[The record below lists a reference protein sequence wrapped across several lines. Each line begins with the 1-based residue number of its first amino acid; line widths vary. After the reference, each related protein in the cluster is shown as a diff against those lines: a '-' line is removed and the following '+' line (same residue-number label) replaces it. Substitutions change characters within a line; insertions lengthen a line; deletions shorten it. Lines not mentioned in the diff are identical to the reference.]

1 MKKLLLTS
9 TLFVV
14 GMTLSFAVEQVINF
28 GRLPEEIQTYTRKYF
43 PAGDD
48 AYRNAFITY
57 DNELP
62 EAAYTIVFTSG
73 DGLEFRESME
83 LKLYSAKTTTVPWE
97 VMPAAV
103 AEAVGRDYPTSAV
116 KKYEVVY
123 TTLTTK
129 QFELELTDG
138 TQVVYNEA
146 GEKVA
151 Q

>member
-14 GMTLSFAVEQVINF
+14 GMTLSFAVEQVISF
-28 GRLPEEIQTYTRKYF
+28 GRLPEEIQVYTRKYF

-73 DGLEFRESME
+73 DGLEFRENKE

-103 AEAVGRDYPTSAV
+103 AESLGKSYPTAAV

-123 TTLTTK
+123 VTLTTR
-129 QFELELTDG
+129 QYEVELTDG
-138 TQVVYNEA
+138 TQLVYNEA
-146 GEKVA
+146 GELVT